1 MEYVL
6 SSLFLSAVFCL
17 LAVLMIALYDIRP
30 EGREGYIKSCVFYTF
45 MCWLFIILTIILHIF
60 LS

>member
-6 SSLFLSAVFCL
+6 FSLFLSAVFCL
-17 LAVLMIALYDIRP
+17 LAVLMIALYNILP
-30 EGREGYIKSCVFYTF
+30 ERREGYIKGCVFYTF
-45 MCWLFIILTIILHIF
+45 MCLLFIILTIILHIF